1 MRRWERGQAIPFP
14 YYRKQLLALFDMT
27 AEELGLPPDIDENN
41 ATEQALPSVVQP
53 TTPDTPASTSFLA
66 DPAIPQ
72 ALGSTNSLVGRDD
85 LLMQLKERLLAG
97 DHLAFTALYGLPG
110 SGKSA
115 IAAALVRD
123 PKIQAHFGDG
133 ILWAGLGQHPNV
145 LDQLARWGKLLGVA
159 SSRIENIRGREAW
172 GQAL

>member
-1 MRRWERGQAIPFP
+1 MKSDLLRAERTQRGWSQAKLAEALGVDTRTVRRWERGQAIPFP

-41 ATEQALPSVVQP
+41 ATEQALPSVVQSA
-53 TTPDTPASTSFLA
+53 TPDTPVSTSLLA

-85 LLMQLKERLLAG
+85 LLMQLKEHLLAG
-97 DHLAFTALYGLPG
+97 GHLAFTALYGLPG

-123 PKIQAHFGDG
+123 PRF
-133 ILWAGLGQHPNV
+133 
-145 LDQLARWGKLLGVA
+145 
-159 SSRIENIRGREAW
+159 
-172 GQAL
+172 